1 MKKQKKNFFSG
12 LSTITGVAIGLPIG
26 MPIGLTLG
34 IALNNMP
41 LGVVLGFFAGLG
53 FGLGIAGATKDD
65 NYSNIPLEERVS
77 RNIMISV
84 WILAMLLYTAIL
96 FYNFKS

>member
-1 MKKQKKNFFSG
+1 MKDNKNKIFSG
-12 LSTITGVAIGLPIG
+12 LSAITGIAIGLPIG

-41 LGVVLGFFAGLG
+41 LGVILGFLAGLG
-53 FGLGIAGATKDD
+53 FGLGIAGAAKDND
-65 NYSNIPLEERVS
+65 YNNTPSEEHVS

-84 WILAMLLYTAIL
+84 WILAMLLYTVIL